1 LSKAA
6 EVGDNTIIISQAKI
20 NWKTHD
26 KAQGAPP
33 AVLLWG
39 KCPPKCTMEP
49 VIGQFV
55 PGNERMKPDEG
66 RNKIQARRGMNPKG
80 SL

>member
-1 LSKAA
+1 MSKAA
-6 EVGDNTIIISQAKI
+6 EVSDNTIIINQGKA
-20 NWKTHD
+20 NRKTHD
-26 KAQGAPP
+26 GAQGALP

-39 KCPPKCTMEP
+39 KCAQNTTMEP

-55 PGNERMKPDEG
+55 PGNERMKPDNG
-66 RNKIQARRGMNPKG
+66 RNKMQPRRGMNPKC